1 MWSDPLS
8 EARVLEPAAGG
19 VLVASWRGVFIN
31 VWNRTA
37 TVPTLR
43 RLGALTDSMRA
54 EHPGGFV
61 TIAIIPTHLA
71 LTPADARKEA
81 EVVTARA
88 AGCTH
93 ALAYVFEGTGFGA
106 AATRALVTGVM
117 LIQRQR
123 IPSRVFDRIEPA
135 CEWLLPRR
143 PAGAPAADPA
153 ALGTLLLALRVRG

>member
-1 MWSDPLS
+1 M
-8 EARVLEPAAGG
+8 
-19 VLVASWRGVFIN
+19 ASWRGVFIN

-54 EHPGGFV
+54 EHPAGFV

-93 ALAYVFEGTGFGA
+93 ALAYVFEGTGVRGGGDPRARHGGDAHPAHAHPLARLRSGRARVRVA
-106 AATRALVTGVM
+106 AAA
-117 LIQRQR
+117 
-123 IPSRVFDRIEPA
+123 PP
-135 CEWLLPRR
+135 P
-143 PAGAPAADPA
+143 PGAPAADPA
-153 ALGTLLLALRVRG
+153 SLGALLLALRVRS